1 MNMKEEQSYKEEII
15 TIIMPSQASSSHIFN
30 DEKYEVIN
38 TSDEN
43 KEKIVLLRIKNSNT
57 K

>member
-1 MNMKEEQSYKEEII
+1 MKEEQSYKEEII